1 MFCERESK
9 GDGSRCSVAYGK
21 RPQPTAHDVLVSLE
35 SFNDFYNGIPGRL
48 IDDTMP
54 EVMKTRRLQWGNEK
68 SLQGQGLF
76 VLLELHGRQ
85 QCQMRRDRIFALLG
99 LCSDGDRVSVN
110 YSTSDVELV
119 WDIMRSYSELLCL
132 CTLSILAETLG
143 LWDLLKL
150 DPKNWAYMETFET
163 IRSIGAH
170 HGIPDS
176 QTFSISVLQIR
187 TSRAQRIY
195 IYYGLQPSH
204 SMWECMIVSSD
215 IPSTKD
221 AVKIRIDLDLPKFC
235 SQYSDSFANTLAIE
249 LSSSCIQIDLFRN
262 KVWYIDSSEEPWKW
276 LEDSIILELDNK
288 SSARCHLSLGFW
300 LFVTGHRPVTRCC
313 SREYE
318 HEAPDIWESG
328 SRVAWQKR
336 RTETGRNCSR
346 CHQTS
351 MISFALFTIREMR
364 WPTI

>member
-1 MFCERESK
+1 MFCEWESK
-9 GDGSRCSVAYGK
+9 GDGSQCSVAYGK
-21 RPQPTAHDVLVSLE
+21 RPQPMTHDVLVSLE

-54 EVMKTRRLQWGNEK
+54 EVLKTRRLHWGNEK

-150 DPKNWAYMETFET
+150 DPKNLAYMETFET

-187 TSRAQRIY
+187 TSRAQRIH

-215 IPSTKD
+215 IPSTED
-221 AVKIRIDLDLPKFC
+221 AVKIRIDLDLSKIC

-249 LSSSCIQIDLFRN
+249 QALVVF
-262 KVWYIDSSEEPWKW
+262 
-276 LEDSIILELDNK
+276 K
-288 SSARCHLSLGFW
+288 STYFAIKCGTSTPAKNPGSGLRTASNLSLTSNLLLG
-300 LFVTGHRPVTRCC
+300 VI
-313 SREYE
+313 SRWVFGY
-318 HEAPDIWESG
+318 
-328 SRVAWQKR
+328 
-336 RTETGRNCSR
+336 
-346 CHQTS
+346 
-351 MISFALFTIREMR
+351 L
-364 WPTI
+364 